1 MKEPVIRLNKELRE
15 EILGNVMENRFD
27 KTSITREIALE
38 GFRLLKE
45 VNVEYRTLATTL
57 IAYSSF
63 RRFQFNEHWFLIARE
78 RKRGVIRK
86 NHTIHLTDLF
96 TPDQKETTSN
106 TSYGEREETYQELY
120 AELFEGEA
128 EITEKG
134 LFIGFVSPSNDTTVS
149 LEQSKYFFELVA
161 TLNKLEKDRSALE
174 AQVSAVLTS
183 CYNMK
188 QLVEV
193 WPNVVDY
200 APAIIPSPTGTALTI
215 RVEDIDAL
223 LAIS

>member
-1 MKEPVIRLNKELRE
+1 MR
-15 EILGNVMENRFD
+15 
-27 KTSITREIALE
+27 
-38 GFRLLKE
+38 E
-45 VNVEYRTLATTL
+45 VNINYRTLATTL
-57 IAYSSF
+57 IAYSTF
-63 RRFQFNEHWFLIARE
+63 QRFEFNQHWFVISRE

-86 NHTIHLTDLF
+86 NHTIYIEDMF
-96 TPDQKETTSN
+96 TPDQKEISSN
-106 TSYGEREETYQELY
+106 TNYGEREETYQTLY

-128 EITEKG
+128 ELTEKG
-134 LFIGFVSPSNDTTVS
+134 VFVGFVSPSTDNTVS
-149 LEQSKYFFELVA
+149 FEQSEHFFELVA
-161 TLNKLEKDRSALE
+161 TLNKLEKDKSTLE